1 MQDFLQQTSYFGF
14 VITIVI
20 YYLSLYIKNKT
31 KLSILNPLLVTT
43 IIIVAILLVFNINYE
58 TYNIGAKYISYFLTP
73 TTVCLAIPLYKQIK
87 ILKKN
92 VIGILSGILAGIIA
106 NATVIVLLTKIFKM
120 NNELGTSL
128 LSKSITAPIAI
139 GLTDELGGISSITV
153 FAVILSGIIGAAIA
167 PTIFKLLHIK
177 DETAQGLACGTSA
190 HGSGTTT
197 ALELGEI
204 QGAMSGLAIIVTGL
218 ITTIIAPVVNHIFFI
233 V

>member
-87 ILKKN
+87 VLKRN
-92 VIGILSGILAGIIA
+92 VIGILSGILAGVIA
-106 NATVIVLLTKIFKM
+106 NAAVIVLLTKIFKM

-153 FAVILSGIIGAAIA
+153 FAVILSGIIGATIA

-177 DETAQGLACGTSA
+177 NETAQGLACGTSA

-218 ITTIIAPVVNHIFFI
+218 ITTIIAPIVNHIFF
-233 V
+233 

>member
-1 MQDFLQQTSYFGF
+1 VQSFLQQTSYFGF
-14 VITIVI
+14 VITIVV
-20 YYLSLYIKNKT
+20 YYLALSIKNKT

-43 IIIVAILLVFNINYE
+43 IIIVAILLGLNINYE

-87 ILKKN
+87 VLKKN
-92 VIGILSGILAGIIA
+92 IIGILSGILAGVIA
-106 NATVIVLLTKIFKM
+106 NAAIIVFLTKIFEM
-120 NNELGTSL
+120 SDELGTSL

-167 PTIFKLLHIK
+167 PTIFKLLRIK

-204 QGAMSGLAIIVTGL
+204 QGAMSGLAILVTGL
-218 ITTIIAPVVNHIFFI
+218 ITTIIVPIVNHIFF
-233 V
+233 

>member
-1 MQDFLQQTSYFGF
+1 MQVFLQQISYFGF
-14 VITIVI
+14 VITIII

-87 ILKKN
+87 VLKKN
-92 VIGILSGILAGIIA
+92 VVGILSGILAGVIA
-106 NATVIVLLTKIFKM
+106 NATVIVLLTKVFKM
-120 NNELGTSL
+120 NNELGISL

-153 FAVILSGIIGAAIA
+153 FAVILSGIIGAVIA

-218 ITTIIAPVVNHIFFI
+218 ITTIIVPIVNHMFF
-233 V
+233 

>member
-87 ILKKN
+87 VLKKN
-92 VIGILSGILAGIIA
+92 VIGILSGILAGVIA
-106 NATVIVLLTKIFKM
+106 NAAVIVLLTKIFKM

-153 FAVILSGIIGAAIA
+153 FAVVLSGIIGATIA

-218 ITTIIAPVVNHIFFI
+218 ITTIIAPIVNHIFF
-233 V
+233 

>member
-87 ILKKN
+87 VLKKN
-92 VIGILSGILAGIIA
+92 VIGILSGILAGVIA

-153 FAVILSGIIGAAIA
+153 FAVILSGIIGATIA

-218 ITTIIAPVVNHIFFI
+218 ITTIIAPIVNHIFF
-233 V
+233 